1 MTTLTTFHLF
11 PTFPREIRNHIWKDA
26 LPPPRILHVRP
37 SNGPNEGFNHLSGE
51 TYYTTKASYGG
62 QHPAILFAS
71 RESRGEALR
80 YLTKRFKAYWN
91 LEIDTLY
98 LEHRQPAGV
107 YDAMKQ
113 LLNLRTRKMLGG
125 FKHLALEWES
135 WGTNKPDHWY
145 VLCSY
150 LVFQRLASNLVYKS
164 DAW

>member
-11 PTFPREIRNHIWKDA
+11 PTFPGEIRNRIWKEA

-37 SNGPNEGFNHLSGE
+37 RGGPNEGFNHLSGD
-51 TYYTTKASYGG
+51 TYYTTKPSYGG
-62 QHPAILFAS
+62 RHPAILFAS
-71 RESRGEALR
+71 HESRSEALR
-80 YLTKRFKAYWN
+80 YLTKRFGAYWN

-98 LEHRQPAGV
+98 LEHREPASV
-107 YDAMKQ
+107 YDAMRQ
-113 LLNLRTRKMLGG
+113 LLNLRARKMLGG

-145 VLCSY
+145 ILYSY
-150 LVFQRLASNLVYKS
+150 RIFQRLAVYLVHGS